1 MADPVDTTPV
11 GTKRWR
17 RRRESLL
24 WKALGGLLLLLAVV
38 NASLTWLAYL
48 ELDGQFKSNL
58 SELRTQQ
65 ERQLRDIL
73 EVRQEEM
80 SRFGASLVNLYR
92 PDAKEEPNLQ
102 QKIKQAVDANAPTLD
117 VEWDIV
123 SIHFVQL
130 DGTAEVAWPTAGMA
144 GAELPAPVLPEKWI
158 ANLLGDFQSQGQRHT
173 RQPQGILS
181 CSPTSPKACHQF
193 VATPLLSK
201 GVPVGYLVLGRALED
216 ALKAFV
222 ELTGAKVAI
231 AETGAVPLDP
241 HSPSAPDVWPI
252 LATAKAELEALGA
265 GAASVRAAQAGELHE
280 IYRVP
285 LSPGID
291 ALVVND
297 LTEKNDK
304 KEQGWRNMFLG
315 GFAGLVLSGLVLMA
329 IIHGPL
335 SRLNDLDAVLPLLAE
350 NRYADLRSQLP
361 ERKETLLHRLIG
373 SDDVDRVTDTVRDL
387 TEELERLAHARDA
400 AAAEKIRNARHD
412 PLTDL
417 LNRRGFEEDFP
428 AILERALYYRR
439 QGALLFLDLDQFKDV
454 NDLSGHHS
462 GDNLLKL
469 VTEQLRRVTTEQ
481 TDLLARLG
489 GDEFAIVLP
498 EATDAEAM
506 DCADRIQAA
515 VRSISLPEGGRHH
528 RISASIGVV
537 LFPTH
542 GEEIVELMQNVDLA
556 MYQAKEKGRGRWC
569 LFSEEFR
576 NKKQLTDRVLY
587 RDQITQALQHDRF
600 ELYVHP
606 IMEIATGR
614 RRHMEVLLRMRDAR
628 GDLVYPD
635 RFIPVA
641 ERTGQIQAIDEWVI
655 ESAVKA
661 LRDHPD
667 LRLSVNLS
675 ASAMDDPKTLPL
687 VKRQLER
694 YGVTP
699 GRIAFEVTETAAINS
714 MLSANQLMRG
724 IQDLGCR
731 FALDDF
737 GSGYASYA
745 YLRDLLVDEVKIDGA
760 FVRDIA
766 KKPEDRIFVKAITDM
781 AHAMGKRVIAEFVE
795 NAEILSILA
804 ELGVDDA
811 QGYHFG
817 QPSPL
822 RSVSPGYA
830 LQATSTGPAPAKRAE
845 GAA

>member
-1 MADPVDTTPV
+1 MGTARV
-11 GTKRWR
+11 GNQRSR

-38 NASLTWLAYL
+38 NAALTWLAHS

-58 SELRTQQ
+58 AELRAQQ

-73 EVRQEEM
+73 EVREEEM

-92 PDAKEEPNLQ
+92 PDAQAQPDLQ
-102 QKIKQAVDANAPTLD
+102 HKIRQAVDANAPTLD

-123 SIHFVQL
+123 SIHFVQP
-130 DGTAEVAWPTAGMA
+130 DGTAEVAWPYAGMA
-144 GAELPAPVLPEKWI
+144 AADLPAPTLPEEWV
-158 ANLLGDFQSQGQRHT
+158 ARLVGGLQGQG

-181 CSPTSPKACHQF
+181 CNPTSPKACHQF
-193 VATPLLSK
+193 VATPLLSE
-201 GVPVGYLVLGRALED
+201 GRSVGYLVLGRALED

-222 ELTGAKVAI
+222 GLTGAKIAI
-231 AETGAVPLDP
+231 AETGAVQLDP
-241 HSPSAPDVWPI
+241 HSPSDPDVWPI
-252 LATAKAELEALGA
+252 LAAAKTSLPALAA
-265 GAASVRAAQAGELHE
+265 GSAPIRVSLGDDLHE
-280 IYRVP
+280 IFRVP

-297 LTEKNDK
+297 LTEKNNK
-304 KEQGWRNMFLG
+304 KEQGWRNMFFS
-315 GFAGLVLSGLVLMA
+315 GFAGLVLSGLVLIG

-350 NRYADLRSQLP
+350 NRYADLRRQLP
-361 ERKETLLHRLIG
+361 QRRRGFLRELIG
-373 SDDVDRVTDTVRDL
+373 SDDVDRVTETVRDL
-387 TEELERLAHARDA
+387 TEELERLELARDL
-400 AAAEKIRNARHD
+400 AAEEKTRNARHD

-428 AILERALYYRR
+428 PVLERALHYRR

-498 EATDAEAM
+498 EATNEEAM
-506 DCADRIQAA
+506 ECADRIQAS

-542 GEEIVELMQNVDLA
+542 GSEIVELMQNVDLA

-569 LFSEEFR
+569 LFSDELR

-606 IMEIATGR
+606 IVEIATGR
-614 RRHMEVLLRMRDAR
+614 CRHMEVLLRMRDAR
-628 GDLVYPD
+628 GELVYPD

-655 ESAVKA
+655 ESAIRA

-687 VKRQLER
+687 VRRQLEQ
-694 YGVTP
+694 YGVAP

-724 IQDLGCR
+724 IQELGCR

-817 QPSPL
+817 QPAPL
-822 RSVSPGYA
+822 RSSAPNHA
-830 LQATSTGPAPAKRAE
+830 LQTISSGAVRARPAE